1 MKVVKRVLS
10 ILDLFL
16 GEATEL
22 SLDEMTEYSGIN
34 KPTVRRMVATL
45 NECGYLKQAG
55 KRGRYSLGIKFL
67 DFTGVSKTKSILI
80 PIANPHL
87 IKLREQVNESVQ
99 MAIWDG
105 FTVFLPEAYLAP
117 HPLKVVPIE
126 GVQLPMHATS
136 LGKALIASYPED
148 HLSKYF
154 NIKLERYTPNTI
166 TSFEE
171 LKKHLVIIR
180 TEGVA
185 YDDEEC
191 YLGVR
196 GVAAIL
202 KNSEGSV
209 VGAISTFGPS
219 QRLSREKM
227 INQAP
232 LVRECALAISRELG
246 YNGH

>member
-1 MKVVKRVLS
+1 VKVIQRALS

-16 GEATEL
+16 GEATEF
-22 SLDEMTEYSGIN
+22 SLDEMVEASGIN

-45 NECGYLKQAG
+45 KDCGYLRQVSNRG
-55 KRGRYSLGIKFL
+55 KYSLGIKFL
-67 DFTGVSKTKSILI
+67 DFTGVSKTTSILI

-99 MAIWDG
+99 MAVWDG
-105 FTVFLPEAYLAP
+105 MKVFLPQAYLAP

-126 GVQLPMHATS
+126 GIRLPMHATS
-136 LGKALIASYPED
+136 LGKALIASCSDKDLP
-148 HLSKYF
+148 KYF
-154 NIKLERYTPNTI
+154 SNKLERYTPNTI
-166 TSFEE
+166 TRFDE
-171 LKKHLVIIR
+171 LKKQLEIIR

-196 GVAAIL
+196 GVAAVL
-202 KNSEGSV
+202 KNAEDNV
-209 VGAISTFGPS
+209 VGAVSTFGPS

-227 INQAP
+227 LDQTP
-232 LVRECALAISRELG
+232 MVKECALAISRELG
-246 YNGH
+246 FKGD